1 MIKVKRLK
9 NISAF
14 YQNLEAFADQ
24 VDSSVKIFKD
34 NTFYDDTP
42 MFYFRKI
49 SKTTMAIYFET
60 GERVRVLEL
69 KPDKTFLICK
79 HLKIFK
85 KDFIFAFI
93 LVSPASLSFLPLCLI
108 SSLYF
113 KSLKE
118 FLIIVPIMWLY
129 FLVFDLSSILKLLD
143 FFDDIANENTK
154 EIQTNDSSDI

>member
-1 MIKVKRLK
+1 MIKIKRFK

-24 VDSSVKIFKD
+24 VDSSIKIFKE

-49 SKTTMAIYFET
+49 SKTTTAIYFET
-60 GERVRVLEL
+60 GEQIRVLEL

-79 HLKIFK
+79 HFKIFK

-93 LVSPASLSFLPLCLI
+93 LVSPAYFVLFLPLCLI

-113 KSLKE
+113 QSLKE
-118 FLIIVPIMWLY
+118 FLILVPIMWLY
-129 FLVFDLSSILKLLD
+129 FLILDFSSILKLLD
-143 FFDDIANENTK
+143 FFDDVAKENR
-154 EIQTNDSSDI
+154 